1 MIESIFKGVVRLFGS
16 HNERQIKANRK
27 EAEVIASFEPQLEV
41 LSDADLQA
49 KTDEFRDRLKKG
61 ETLEDICHEAFAVV
75 REASKR
81 IPPPGEEKG
90 LRHYDVQMVGG
101 LVLHRSGIAEMATGE
116 GKTLVATCPAYLNAL
131 EGKGVHVITVNDYL
145 ALRDRNWMA
154 PIFEFL
160 GLTVGA
166 IQSEMTNSQRREQY
180 DCDITYGTNNEFGFD
195 YLRDNMKSRVE
206 DQVQRSRHY
215 AILDEVDNILIDEAR
230 TPLIISGPGEG
241 DTRKYFDADRIA
253 RKLEIGR
260 DFEIKEKESQALLTE
275 EGIVNAQKLAHVDDF
290 YTGSNMQWPHLL
302 EQALRAHHL
311 FFRDKDY
318 MVGQGDE
325 GKTEVIIID
334 EFTGRAM
341 AGRRWS
347 DGLHQAIEA
356 KESISIKAESQTL
369 ASITFQNFFK
379 LYDKL
384 AGMTGTALTE
394 AGEFLKIYN
403 LNVVAIPTNR
413 PIARQDL
420 DDKIYADQKDKY
432 RAVVEEIKEIHATGR
447 PILVG
452 TTSIEISEKVSA
464 ILDRNGIQHNVLNA
478 KHHEREAEIIS
489 NAGQKNAVTIAT
501 NMAGRGTDIKL
512 GPGIAKAGG
521 LHVLGTERHES
532 RRIDNQL
539 RGRGGRQ
546 GDPGSTRFFLALDDD
561 LMRRFASD
569 NVANLLKKL
578 GLKDGQA
585 IEHKWIN
592 KSIANAQKK
601 VENRNFE
608 IRKSLLE
615 YDNVMNEQRKIIY
628 DRRRQI
634 LEGRE
639 LRGLIDNMFDEVVD
653 AAVGLYVDT
662 ELPASEWE
670 WDALELWYN
679 KKTGDSFKL
688 DRSLKDHD
696 DIADALKTQLSK
708 DYDKCYERSGEE
720 RMAVLERYLLLNAFD
735 VKWKEHLSAM
745 DALKSGIGLRSF
757 AQIDPKME
765 YRREAL
771 ETFQEMIAA
780 IYEEVTDFILRVEIR
795 EEETASAK
803 NVWSQQEASKEQ
815 FGEYDSNRQQQ
826 DAAVSR
832 DQNAKPAKPFVRQ
845 DEKVGRNDACPCG
858 SGKKYKKCHGSG
870 A

>member
-16 HNERQIKANRK
+16 HNERQIKLHKK
-27 EAEVIASFEPQLEV
+27 EADLITSFESTLEK
-41 LSDADLQA
+41 LDDDALRA
-49 KTDEFRDRLKKG
+49 KTDEFRSRLKNG
-61 ETLEDICHEAFAVV
+61 ETLEDICFEAFAVV

-81 IPPPGEEKG
+81 IPPPGESKG

-145 ALRDRNWMA
+145 AQRDCDWMA
-154 PIFEFL
+154 PIFRFL

-166 IQSEMTNSQRREQY
+166 IQSEMDNAERREQY
-180 DCDITYGTNNEFGFD
+180 LCDITYGTNNEFGFD
-195 YLRDNMKSRVE
+195 YLRDNMKSRLE

-215 AILDEVDNILIDEAR
+215 AVLDEVDNILIDEAR
-230 TPLIISGPGEG
+230 TPLIISGPSEGE
-241 DTRKYFDADRIA
+241 TRKYFDADKIA
-253 RKLEIGR
+253 RKLVNGR

-275 EGIVNAQKLAHVDDF
+275 EGIVNAQNLAKVDSF
-290 YTGSNMQWPHLL
+290 YTGANMEWPHLL

-311 FFRDKDY
+311 FFVDKDY
-318 MVGQGDE
+318 MIGKGDE
-325 GKTEVIIID
+325 GKTEIIIID

-341 AGRRWS
+341 PGRRWS

-356 KESISIKAESQTL
+356 KESISIRAESQTL

-384 AGMTGTALTE
+384 SGMTGTALTE
-394 AGEFLKIYN
+394 AGEFLKIYG

-413 PIARQDL
+413 PIKREDL
-420 DDKIYADQKDKY
+420 HDKIYADQSDKY
-432 RAVVEEIKEIHATGR
+432 RAVVDEIKDIHATGR

-452 TTSIEISEKVSA
+452 TTSIEISEKVST
-464 ILDRNGIQHNVLNA
+464 ILERNGIPHSVLNA
-478 KHHEREAEIIS
+478 KHHEREADIVT
-489 NAGQKNAVTIAT
+489 NAGQRNAVTIAT

-512 GPGIAKAGG
+512 GEGVAEAGG
-521 LHVLGTERHES
+521 LHVLGTERHEA

-569 NVANLLKKL
+569 NIANLLKKL

-628 DRRRQI
+628 DRRGQI
-634 LEGRE
+634 LEGRD
-639 LRGLIDNMFDEVVD
+639 LRELIDSMWEDVTD
-653 AAVGLYVDT
+653 AAVETYIDN
-662 ELPASEWE
+662 ELPSNEWD
-670 WDALELWYN
+670 WDALELWHQ
-679 KKTGDSFKL
+679 KKTGEDIKL
-688 DRSLKDHD
+688 DRDLKDHD
-696 DIADALKTQLSK
+696 DIADVLKASVKAQ
-708 DYDKCYERSGEE
+708 YDACYEKSGEE

-735 VKWKEHLSAM
+735 VKWKEHLSNM

-757 AQIDPKME
+757 AQIDPKVE

-771 ETFQEMIAA
+771 STFREMIAS
-780 IYEEVTDFILRVEIR
+780 IQEEVTDFIVRVEVR
-795 EEETASAK
+795 QEEAVKTK
-803 NVWSQQEASKEQ
+803 DVWSEQEASKEQ
-815 FGEYDSNRQQQ
+815 FGQYDASRQQQ

-832 DQNAKPAKPFVRQ
+832 DQSAKPAKPFVHKKEQ
-845 DEKVGRNDACPCG
+845 VGRNESCPCG
-858 SGKKYKKCHGSG
+858 SGKKYKKCHG
-870 A
+870 ANA